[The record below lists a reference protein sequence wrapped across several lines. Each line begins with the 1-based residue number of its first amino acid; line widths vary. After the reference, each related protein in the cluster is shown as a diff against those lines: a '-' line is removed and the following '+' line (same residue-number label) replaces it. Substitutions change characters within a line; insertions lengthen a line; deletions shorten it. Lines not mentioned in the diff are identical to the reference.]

1 MLTQNGRLTALNDV
15 EVMKQFGAAFPSLKD
30 KNMAA
35 VYKYAPSPSPTP
47 HIADRKVQEVI
58 RAMRKEMAIN
68 KKDINTVLREAQEK
82 ADKAIAELMAQ

>member
-1 MLTQNGRLTALNDV
+1 
-15 EVMKQFGAAFPSLKD
+15 MKQFGAAFPSLKG
-30 KNMAA
+30 KNLEA

-47 HIADRKVQEVI
+47 HPADKQVQEVI

-82 ADKAIAELMAQ
+82 ADKIIAELQAR